1 MFSFEGLLKVCLYS
15 TCTFRHLAFVLEG
28 CQANVC
34 NQGSW
39 FLISFKFVAFMRML
53 AVSDSICNLCWDV
66 QGVGSVCVNYGTL
79 GNKCP
84 CQHKQHNS

>member
-1 MFSFEGLLKVCLYS
+1 MFSFEGLLKVCLYLA
-15 TCTFRHLAFVLEG
+15 CTFKHLAFVLES

-39 FLISFKFVAFMRML
+39 LSVGFKIVAFMRML
-53 AVSDSICNLCWDV
+53 AIIDSICNVCWDV
-66 QGVGSVCVNYGTL
+66 QGVGSVCVNYGTF

-84 CQHKQHNS
+84 CQHK